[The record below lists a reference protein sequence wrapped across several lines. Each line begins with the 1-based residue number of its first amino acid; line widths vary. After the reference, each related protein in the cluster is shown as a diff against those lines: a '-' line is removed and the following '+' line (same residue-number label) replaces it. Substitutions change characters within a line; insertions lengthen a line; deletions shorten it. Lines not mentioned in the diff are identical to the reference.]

1 MRKLLLVSTILIYIS
16 FLSSAQQDTLPKS
29 KTFKAWIKFVD
40 GSEIKLKWGNEI
52 NGILYQINDS
62 SLSISN
68 LIEFTDHTQGFVV
81 PINIDY
87 TSIKVI
93 KIRSGKSIG
102 KGIVIGAAT
111 GLIFGGLVGYYAGQA
126 YSEELTAPIL
136 GVGAFFG
143 TAGGLIGG
151 LLGSLKIIIPIN
163 GSMAKFSNNKGRL
176 ERYSYVH

>member
-1 MRKLLLVSTILIYIS
+1 MKKLLLVSTILIYVS

-29 KTFKAWIKFVD
+29 KTYKAWIKLVD
-40 GSEIKLKWGNEI
+40 GRGT

-68 LIEFTDHTQGFVV
+68 LLEFTDHTRGFAE

-102 KGIVIGAAT
+102 KGIAIGATT
-111 GLIFGGLVGYYAGQA
+111 GLIFGGLAGYYVGKA

-136 GVGAFFG
+136 GFGAFYG
-143 TAGGLIGG
+143 TVGGLIGG
-151 LLGSLKIIIPIN
+151 LVGSLRIIIPIN
-163 GSMAKFSNNKGRL
+163 GSMDKFNNNKGRL